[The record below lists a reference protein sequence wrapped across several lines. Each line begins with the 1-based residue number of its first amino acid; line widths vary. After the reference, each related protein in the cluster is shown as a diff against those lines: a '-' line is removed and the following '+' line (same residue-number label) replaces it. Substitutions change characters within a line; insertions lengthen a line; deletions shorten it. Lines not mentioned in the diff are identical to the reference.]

1 MRESRD
7 QVDFVL
13 YLPDPLF
20 SELSI
25 ERRPDVPVDPN
36 VGEMFM
42 EKENWPE
49 LVALTSIFSVELPGI
64 EPAALPGLLPSDLP
78 VRYVS
83 MRLSTSRYLRI
94 RSQVL
99 TASRALPSQAV

>member
-42 EKENWPE
+42 EKKSWPE
-49 LVALTSIFSVELPGI
+49 PMALTSKRKR
-64 EPAALPGLLPSDLP
+64 AAS
-78 VRYVS
+78 
-83 MRLSTSRYLRI
+83 LRPFCGAAGN
-94 RSQVL
+94 R
-99 TASRALPSQAV
+99 T